1 MVIDVMWQFSKLN
14 DHFVSFFLYVWSY
27 LRKQK
32 VLCWSFIFHENRRVW
47 QNIEIF
53 MPTWPTQKQTKK
65 HWIKCWDTR
74 RRYISSFVF
83 FFIYLFVGFAL
94 SVQLKMCAYQQL
106 RAHFQVCFLT
116 TQCSRY
122 NIIHLLVQ
130 YKLFCMKQNY
140 VDFSYNRHAYCLL
153 KLEPKW
159 ETFENFWIWV
169 LLEGSAQ
176 IQV

>member
-1 MVIDVMWQFSKLN
+1 MFIIHCRLTFSSVVYFFRLFLCWEFSTYSHNIYHFCLCMVIDFMGQFSKLS
-14 DHFVSFFLYVWSY
+14 DHFVSFFLYFWSY

-32 VLCWSFIFHENRRVW
+32 VLCWSFIFHENGRVW

-94 SVQLKMCAYQQL
+94 SVQLKMCA
-106 RAHFQVCFLT
+106 
-116 TQCSRY
+116 
-122 NIIHLLVQ
+122 
-130 YKLFCMKQNY
+130 
-140 VDFSYNRHAYCLL
+140 
-153 KLEPKW
+153 
-159 ETFENFWIWV
+159 
-169 LLEGSAQ
+169 
-176 IQV
+176 

>member
-65 HWIKCWDTR
+65 HWIDCWGTR
-74 RRYISSFVF
+74 WRYISSFVF
-83 FFIYLFVGFAL
+83 FIYLFICLFVYLAL
-94 SVQLKMCAYQQL
+94 SVQLKRFAYQQL
-106 RAHFQVCFLT
+106 RADIQVCFLT

-130 YKLFCMKQNY
+130 CKWFYMKQNY
-140 VDFSYNRHAYCLL
+140 VPFS
-153 KLEPKW
+153 
-159 ETFENFWIWV
+159 
-169 LLEGSAQ
+169 
-176 IQV
+176 

>member
-1 MVIDVMWQFSKLN
+1 MKFPQRGLVLKLHIPRKLKSVAIHWHFHANLTLKRTNSKTDEKTLN
-14 DHFVSFFLYVWSY
+14 WLLGHEMKVHFLIRVFY
-27 LRKQK
+27 L
-32 VLCWSFIFHENRRVW
+32 
-47 QNIEIF
+47 
-53 MPTWPTQKQTKK
+53 
-65 HWIKCWDTR
+65 
-74 RRYISSFVF
+74 
-83 FFIYLFVGFAL
+83 FIYLFVYLAL
-94 SVQLKMCAYQQL
+94 SVQLKRFAYQQL
-106 RAHFQVCFLT
+106 RADIQVCFLT